1 MGRLV
6 NEVGA
11 IKGVVDGGGTP
22 SSLSR
27 LGGQCTL
34 GMLVAH
40 MMHGCFCNSKMW
52 SSRKLLANTVTY
64 TCSTSLRGQK

>member
-22 SSLSR
+22 SSLSH
-27 LGGQCTL
+27 LGG
-34 GMLVAH
+34 
-40 MMHGCFCNSKMW
+40 
-52 SSRKLLANTVTY
+52 
-64 TCSTSLRGQK
+64 